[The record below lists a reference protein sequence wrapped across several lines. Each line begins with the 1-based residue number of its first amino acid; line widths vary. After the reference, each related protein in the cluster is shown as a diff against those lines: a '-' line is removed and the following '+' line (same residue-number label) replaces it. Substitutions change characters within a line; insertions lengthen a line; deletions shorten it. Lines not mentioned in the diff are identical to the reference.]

1 MSPKLNPY
9 LMFDGNAK
17 EAMEFYQ
24 SVLGGE
30 LTMHNYGEAAPSEET
45 KDKIMHA
52 NIETGDINI
61 MASDDCMP
69 DHNLIVGNNIHM
81 SLVGTDEEKLTEYFN
96 KLSKGGKVELALDK
110 QPWGDIYGQFTD
122 KFGIH
127 WMVNI
132 SARHSETKHKD

>member
-1 MSPKLNPY
+1 MNAKLNPY

-30 LTMHNYGEAAPSEET
+30 LTMHNYGDAAPSPET
-45 KDKIMHA
+45 KDKVMHA
-52 NIETGDINI
+52 NLDNGDLYF

-69 DHNLIVGNNIHM
+69 DHELIVGNNIHM
-81 SLVGTDEEKLTEYFN
+81 SLVGSDEEKLTGYFN
-96 KLSKGGKVELALDK
+96 KLSEGGKIDLALDK
-110 QPWGDIYGQFTD
+110 QPWGDVYGQFTD

-132 SARHSETKHKD
+132 SARHDHKDTE